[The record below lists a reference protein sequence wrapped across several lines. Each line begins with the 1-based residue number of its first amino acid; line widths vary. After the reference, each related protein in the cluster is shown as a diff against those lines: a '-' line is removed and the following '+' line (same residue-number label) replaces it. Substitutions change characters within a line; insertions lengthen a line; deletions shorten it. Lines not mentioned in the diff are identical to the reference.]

1 MALNKLKV
9 TNWLL
14 KFWKVSLPVIVPV
27 YFKRY
32 KKQLTSAIQI
42 LFFFSFFCY
51 HTFLLKPHWFWLFF
65 HLYANLVMYAAR
77 WSQRRPVGLPSLWWL
92 IESLMVALE
101 PEEGRQGTRK
111 QALSPAVSAPAWIR
125 GLHQMV
131 DLALPH
137 GCRETQSLR
146 LKMVC
151 CPSNV
156 SEAHWQSV

>member
-1 MALNKLKV
+1 MALNDLKATNLLLKV
-9 TNWLL
+9 C
-14 KFWKVSLPVIVPV
+14 KVTLPVIFLVFCQV
-27 YFKRY
+27 N
-32 KKQLTSAIQI
+32 KKNKKITSATQFFLLLSH
-42 LFFFSFFCY
+42 LFF
-51 HTFLLKPHWFWLFF
+51 KAHWFWLFF

-131 DLALPH
+131 DLALPQ